1 MKSIEI
7 IQVRK
12 TLEDYINSLKLPKE
26 LIRMILKEAYEK
38 AEKSAYEE
46 AMNELKEDDNA
57 ARK

>member
-7 IQVRK
+7 LQVRK
-12 TLEDYINSLKLPKE
+12 TLEEYINSLDMPKE
-26 LIRMILKEAYEK
+26 LIRMILKEAYDK